1 MLSKKVK
8 RAEPEIGK
16 APLFSSARLRYV
28 FFIRLSLSG
37 RSPALPVTFRRMK
50 WLNMSFPISGAK
62 VLLLFDICKF
72 FGKKMQLHPLFRKTT
87 NKKSDPPQSG
97 SPFFYMLAARA
108 ITHRMQSGTS
118 ERRTAPHRLSDVCSQ
133 LQKSSR

>member
-16 APLFSSARLRYV
+16 APLFSSALLRYV

-62 VLLLFDICKF
+62 VLLFFDMTKF
-72 FGKKMQLHPLFRKTT
+72 FGKKMQLYPLFRKTT
-87 NKKSDPPQSG
+87 NKKSDPRRDRF
-97 SPFFYMLAARA
+97 SPLEM
-108 ITHRMQSGTS
+108 MSDW
-118 ERRTAPHRLSDVCSQ
+118 LSRCNVREGVDTVGDDYCLILCVFTLRS
-133 LQKSSR
+133 